1 MLARLAI
8 KILRPALVSTVLS
21 TTLPCACGGR
31 SRHQM
36 PSGTGGSGG
45 FSAAADRGGTGS
57 SSGGSVACLPANRRG
72 CVTGSDC
79 CSEICRFNI
88 GSTWDEDAGA
98 FLPEEIGT
106 CGSCKPSGAACGG
119 DQSSGCCSGSVI
131 TRVVAVVPGWTVPA
145 MTTTTAVA
153 VFVTASEV
161 RASNQS
167 AIPGLF
173 QTRSPRPAGGTCT
186 ERNLPA

>member
-119 DQSSGCCSGSVI
+119 DQSSGCCSGFCDHKGRCSCSGVD
-131 TRVVAVVPGWTVPA
+131 RACNDDDDCCSGFCYRERSACVEPECDPRLVPDAKPEACW
-145 MTTTTAVA
+145 
-153 VFVTASEV
+153 
-161 RASNQS
+161 RD
-167 AIPGLF
+167 LY
-173 QTRSPRPAGGTCT
+173 
-186 ERNLPA
+186 